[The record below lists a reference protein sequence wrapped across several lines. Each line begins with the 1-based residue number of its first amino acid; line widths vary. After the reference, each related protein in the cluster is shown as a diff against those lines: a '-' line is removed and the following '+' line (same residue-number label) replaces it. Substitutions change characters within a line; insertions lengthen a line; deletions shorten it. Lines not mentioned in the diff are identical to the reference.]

1 MGKPAW
7 VWHDTWG
14 VHCERCGCHFTAKS
28 ATQPASCPKCSHV
41 TEAIR
46 PRASVG
52 QGRAYGGVIGLLDA
66 DERAGVDYFDG
77 LTNQQ
82 WSPMHQLWLEAL
94 QAGLTTID
102 MDGDPQFR
110 VRFEVVREK
119 PSLSVR
125 AARLALARGLEFIN
139 PIKYIRLRV
148 DSRDGRLT
156 FAERIDVYVSNRK
169 TVQAM
174 FLALQSVLGR
184 IPTEP
189 RSKLAWA

>member
-1 MGKPAW
+1 
-7 VWHDTWG
+7 
-14 VHCERCGCHFTAKS
+14 
-28 ATQPASCPKCSHV
+28 
-41 TEAIR
+41 
-46 PRASVG
+46 
-52 QGRAYGGVIGLLDA
+52 LLDA